1 MASLKELLCYV
12 ALAMANGGRG
22 LDHHGNVVLVG
33 ACLSR
38 GTLRAFSFLGL
49 YVNVTL
55 VRRNNRAP

>member
-1 MASLKELLCYV
+1 MVTAKVPAKELLCYV

-38 GTLRAFSFLGL
+38 GGTLRAG
-49 YVNVTL
+49 VA
-55 VRRNNRAP
+55 RAGV